1 MKWNRTLAAGLSAAL
16 LLTSAC
22 SSGGSASSGT
32 AANGKAPAG
41 APAAD
46 AVVMT
51 VNGQEYT
58 AAEYAAFLSNSR
70 AEWQTFLSYYGTSEE
85 EYLEGVDAAEYG
97 ESLRSRAE
105 DYLVLNNV
113 LNAKMEEYGL
123 TLSEED
129 ENMLE
134 TYRKLGMDDSY
145 LRLQQMLTK
154 VTEYCTGE
162 EGDYGPSE
170 DEIQDYFEQN
180 YLRCKHVLIKTVDDS
195 YNDLENQDEL
205 EATAKEVAKRA
216 KAGEDFDGLIAAY
229 GEDPGMTASP
239 DGYVFAEGT
248 MVDEFYQGTLALD
261 EGGISDPIKSSY
273 GWHIIQRLPLRDE
286 DRASVESE
294 IISALSD
301 FDSVLQEWVDAADV
315 KVEDAAAGITYENCA
330 DYRAED

>member
-22 SSGGSASSGT
+22 SSGDASA
-32 AANGKAPAG
+32 NVKAPEG

-85 EYLEGVDAAEYG
+85 DYLEGVDAEEYG

-113 LNAKMEEYGL
+113 LTEKMEEYGL

-129 ENMLE
+129 ESMLE
-134 TYRKLGMDDSY
+134 VYRNLGMDDSY

-154 VTEYCTGE
+154 VTEYCTSA
-162 EGDYGPSE
+162 EGGYGPSE
-170 DEIQDYFEQN
+170 EEIQDYFEQN

-205 EATAKEVAKRA
+205 EATANEVAKRA

-229 GEDPGMTASP
+229 GEDPGMTTNP
-239 DGYVFAEGT
+239 DGYVFTEGT
-248 MVDEFYQGTLALD
+248 MVDEFYEGTLALED
-261 EGGISDPIKSSY
+261 GGISDPIKSTY

-294 IISALSD
+294 IISTLSS

-330 DYRAED
+330 DYRTED